1 VNNLQYSCNTCPVTP
16 EICEL
21 QHLTS
26 CILKRLCPI
35 ATTEEAFQHI
45 LKNLLN
51 LTPESPLWR
60 AHASEDYTSVIDIIT
75 MTNEEIDDL
84 TYENDDMKSVSVHTK
99 QKKMLKHILLYH
111 DHQLKI
117 RASKLF
123 EADDWMRVDANAFT
137 TFTATVVP
145 LILRGSAPSSM
156 SVTAVG
162 APTGS
167 FTSTQV
173 SELIMV
179 SREM

>member
-1 VNNLQYSCNTCPVTP
+1 LHFEKAMPNT
-16 EICEL
+16 
-21 QHLTS
+21 
-26 CILKRLCPI
+26 R

-51 LTPESPLWR
+51 LTPESQLWR
-60 AHASEDYTSVIDIIT
+60 ALASEDYTSVIDIIT

-84 TYENDDMKSVSVHTK
+84 TYENVDIKSVSVSTK

-137 TFTATVVP
+137 TVTATVVP
-145 LILRGSAPSSM
+145 LI
-156 SVTAVG
+156 
-162 APTGS
+162 
-167 FTSTQV
+167 
-173 SELIMV
+173 
-179 SREM
+179 